1 MHTQDPLQAT
11 TSEPS
16 LLAAIDLGSNSFHI
30 IVSQLFAG
38 ELKPLDVLSEKVQL
52 AAGLDADDCL
62 TEDAMNR
69 GLECLSRFAQRISE
83 LPRQSIRV
91 VGTNALRQARNS
103 DAFIERAQA
112 LLGTQV
118 EVIAGREE
126 ARLIYL
132 GVAHTLA
139 DDTGRRLVVD
149 IGGGSTEFIIG
160 ERFEPKICES
170 LHMGCV
176 SYTDLFFADGRITAD
191 AMKAARTA
199 ALQELLSIRRSY
211 RRLGWNS
218 SVGASG
224 TVKAAHQACLSL
236 GFSNDQITRQAL
248 ERLCLY
254 LIDQGTVD
262 NLEIDGIKPE
272 RKAVLPAGVA
282 ILSAIFESLDV
293 ERMSF
298 SEGALREGVLY
309 DMAGRLRHEDVRERT
324 INALARRYHV
334 DRKQAARVE
343 ATALIALAQVR
354 DSWGLDASQYQE
366 MLSWAARS
374 HEIGLAVA
382 HSQFHRH
389 SAYLLQHSDLPGFTR
404 LEQQLLAF
412 LVRGHRR
419 KFPKDEFRQLPDKL
433 RQPYRHLCLLLRLSV
448 IMHRSRSK
456 ARLPAFTLK
465 TDGQKIELSF
475 PAGWLDLHPL
485 TRADLEQEA
494 GYLRSIDFKLRIG

>member
-1 MHTQDPLQAT
+1 
-11 TSEPS
+11 
-16 LLAAIDLGSNSFHI
+16 
-30 IVSQLFAG
+30 
-38 ELKPLDVLSEKVQL
+38 
-52 AAGLDADDCL
+52 
-62 TEDAMNR
+62 
-69 GLECLSRFAQRISE
+69 
-83 LPRQSIRV
+83 
-91 VGTNALRQARNS
+91 
-103 DAFIERAQA
+103 
-112 LLGTQV
+112 
-118 EVIAGREE
+118 
-126 ARLIYL
+126 
-132 GVAHTLA
+132 
-139 DDTGRRLVVD
+139 VD

-160 ERFEPKICES
+160 ERFEPRICES

-176 SYTDLFFADGRITAD
+176 SYTDLFFVDGRITAD

-465 TDGQKIELSF
+465 ADGQKIELSF

-494 GYLRSIDFKLRIG
+494 GYLRSIDFKLKVG